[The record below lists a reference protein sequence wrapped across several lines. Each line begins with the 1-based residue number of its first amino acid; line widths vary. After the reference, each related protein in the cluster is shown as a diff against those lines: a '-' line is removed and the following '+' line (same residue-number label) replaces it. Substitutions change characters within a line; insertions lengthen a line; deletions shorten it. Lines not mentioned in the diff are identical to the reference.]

1 MTHFSD
7 IVFQL
12 REMKINDDNLP
23 VAPVKRVLINSLL
36 FVKFVSHDAHE
47 YNLMPL
53 IWSKNTRPI
62 FFIKTSLFSPFTGK
76 LVSILDLFLKI
87 DFFFLKKFSK
97 ICKRFF

>member
-53 IWSKNTRPI
+53 I
-62 FFIKTSLFSPFTGK
+62 
-76 LVSILDLFLKI
+76 
-87 DFFFLKKFSK
+87 
-97 ICKRFF
+97 